1 LALFIYRNK
10 NKEEIDMKGKI
21 RRFFISGREVASYL
35 MNGKEDKEQEQAM
48 IDYLVGR
55 YKVPPDD
62 IKEV

>member
-1 LALFIYRNK
+1 
-10 NKEEIDMKGKI
+10 MKI